1 MGVQGVNVRFVG
13 KAWRMGEDAF
23 FCWGECGESWV
34 CGVRGGSAVR
44 GGKGARV
51 RKLAECGTRGRHGEW
66 EMDTSLFLLGEYG
79 KSWRGVSGGSTVRG
93 AGVLRVRKLVECG
106 TRGRHGEWEMDTSLF
121 LLGEYGKSW
130 RGVRGGSAVWEDK
143 GARVITWSVRCGED
157 CGEWER
163 TPLFFG

>member
-79 KSWRGVSGGSTVRG
+79 KSWRGV
-93 AGVLRVRKLVECG
+93 
-106 TRGRHGEWEMDTSLF
+106 
-121 LLGEYGKSW
+121 
-130 RGVRGGSAVWEDK
+130 RGGSAVWEDK